1 MTRKQR
7 REREE
12 WERRARQRAAEAA
25 YPDAGGY
32 VALAGDD
39 REAAL

>member
-7 REREE
+7 RECEE

-32 VALAGDD
+32 VATLDEGAG
-39 REAAL
+39 L